1 MSQLDASAAQA
12 KYQPD
17 EAFKKKSFNLGP
29 QGINP

>member
-17 EAFKKKSFNLGP
+17 EAFKKKVLIWGP